1 MNGSAERSDQA
12 EGGTL
17 HSSGERPPSVCGI
30 VSRQRAFQLPSLHG
44 PSERWNHLLKC
55 SLAASEVD
63 VRERDGFFSRLP
75 LPDIWSTKPVFV
87 RLAAHRLVMD
97 AAHVTSSET
106 VQEDCVGQA

>member
-1 MNGSAERSDQA
+1 MWNRQPPTGFSIAESAWSQRTVE
-12 EGGTL
+12 
-17 HSSGERPPSVCGI
+17 PSP
-30 VSRQRAFQLPSLHG
+30 Q
-44 PSERWNHLLKC
+44 C

-97 AAHVTSSET
+97 AA
-106 VQEDCVGQA
+106 QRNIK